1 MRAMRLMTNN
11 QQKYDGIA
19 DYGLR
24 IVERVPLI
32 SSLHDENAA
41 YMKAKQ
47 VLMGQMLGL
56 AA

>member
-1 MRAMRLMTNN
+1 MRHN

-32 SSLHDENAA
+32 SELHRENAA
-41 YMKAKQ
+41 YLMAKQ
-47 VLMGQMLGL
+47 VLMGHTLGL
-56 AA
+56 AV

>member
-1 MRAMRLMTNN
+1 MRLVTNN
-11 QQKYDGIA
+11 QQKYAGIA

-47 VLMGQMLGL
+47 VLMGHMLGL